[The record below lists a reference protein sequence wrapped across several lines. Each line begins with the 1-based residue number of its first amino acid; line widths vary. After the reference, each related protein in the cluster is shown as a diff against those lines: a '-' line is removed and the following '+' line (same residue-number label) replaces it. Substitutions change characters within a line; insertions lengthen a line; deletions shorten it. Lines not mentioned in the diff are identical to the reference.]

1 MILDNFNFFRNRMHF
16 TKKGD
21 YYVICI
27 AVRRK
32 DINKSNNKVSSILL
46 ENNGTFFSPYFKLYL
61 DLDKQLEIQK
71 NNSRVILNYFIYSF
85 EDYDT
90 YKKEI
95 IAICKIL
102 NARAY
107 FFDCKQNNYYTYT
120 LVEKSVTNEEN
131 INKAKCWIDTFNIIN
146 VPENSPYFI
155 DLDDGD
161 DIDFYED
168 IKKNL
173 GIFFL
178 YEIKT
183 PNGIHLVYDRRFF
196 NYNKLPKSV
205 VENKIHYLVCT
216 ILYYND
222 EEIY

>member
-1 MILDNFNFFRNRMHF
+1 MILDNFDFFRNRMHF
-16 TKKGD
+16 ENKGD
-21 YYVICI
+21 FYVICI
-27 AVRRK
+27 SVRRK
-32 DINKSNNKVSSILL
+32 DINKSHNKVASILL
-46 ENNGTFFSPYFKLYL
+46 ENNGTFFSPYFKLYH
-61 DLDKQLEIQK
+61 DLNKQQEIQT
-71 NNSRVILNYFIYSF
+71 NNSRELLNYFIYNL

-95 IAICKIL
+95 IAICKLL

-120 LVEKSVTNEEN
+120 AIEKCVTNEES
-131 INKAKCWIDTFNIIN
+131 IHTAKCWLDTFNIITVN
-146 VPENSPYFI
+146 KKSPYFI

-161 DIDFYED
+161 DINFYEEV
-168 IKKNL
+168 KNTL
-173 GIFFL
+173 GIYFL

-183 PNGIHLVYDRRFF
+183 PNGIHLIYDRNFF
-196 NYNKLPKSV
+196 NYNKLPTTI